1 MHCSMLLSPHVYFY
15 TLDHVEPEL
24 KEPLEQAQAKDPTN
38 TEFSQGKPRC
48 I

>member
-1 MHCSMLLSPHVYFY
+1 MLISAHVYLY

-24 KEPLEQAQAKDPTN
+24 KKPTEQAQAEDLAN
-38 TEFSQGKPRC
+38 LVLDQDKPRC